1 LAYDFNIGN
10 YYSKLTPYLY
20 FGVKSKIDTSSVGF
34 NTDTGTVT
42 GTLAYR
48 VNNVAGKA
56 LRVDT
61 SDRAGYWQFNVSG
74 LYLPICKDFELYTQA
89 YKKDSA
95 SADTLHYYY
104 SLDSVV
110 WNKFDSHK
118 LTLDTWVQDTAKFP
132 FT

>member
-1 LAYDFNIGN
+1 M
-10 YYSKLTPYLY
+10 
-20 FGVKSKIDTSSVGF
+20 
-34 NTDTGTVT
+34 
-42 GTLAYR
+42 
-48 VNNVAGKA
+48 
-56 LRVDT
+56 
-61 SDRAGYWQFNVSG
+61 SG

-132 FT
+132 FTQSVSKLFLELRIQEVLALVQRHYY